1 MATRID
7 RLPRLARGMLQALMV
22 GLAMARRH
30 RRENA
35 GRGLRRPVV
44 VAFARHGHCVVV
56 VVVVVE
62 LGPLVVVDDVLEL
75 LEFGLLDPLADVSE
89 GGVDDG
95 ELDDTEPLEDI
106 EAVVEVSGDG
116 DGVEPGD
123 DVSVEVVVVD
133 GLTATVVVDPGVALV
148 PELL

>member
-1 MATRID
+1 
-7 RLPRLARGMLQALMV
+7 MV
-22 GLAMARRH
+22 IAWSSWSWSSSS
-30 RRENA
+30 
-35 GRGLRRPVV
+35 
-44 VAFARHGHCVVV
+44 
-56 VVVVVE
+56 
-62 LGPLVVVDDVLEL
+62 GPLVVVDDVLEL